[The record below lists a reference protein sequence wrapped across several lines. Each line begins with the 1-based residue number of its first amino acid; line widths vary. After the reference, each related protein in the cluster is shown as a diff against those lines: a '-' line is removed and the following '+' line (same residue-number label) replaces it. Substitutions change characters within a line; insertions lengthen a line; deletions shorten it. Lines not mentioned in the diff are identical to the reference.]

1 MCYFKL
7 THYLLNDCFFPN
19 RTIPLGGKLTLNKD
33 FSSPLSGS
41 HPFFSSFPHIPPP
54 SGFLILFSDL
64 CIRIPSFPIPPSS
77 FFFIIFLLC
86 FFFSSSILPLCYLL
100 SFTILYIPPST
111 FSLFLHFAILTCCLS
126 CPTQSIPHKL
136 HPEQS
141 RAIDFSYILDC
152 SASLQAKTLT
162 PHLSWGLIQAAC
174 LSPLMLWTSHP
185 KTLTSWHFAP
195 NCCWGKPG
203 VKAQRINTNTS
214 HRKPVNIWE
223 ICLGLFPSRCF
234 LLA

>member
-1 MCYFKL
+1 M
-7 THYLLNDCFFPN
+7 TVFFPN

-41 HPFFSSFPHIPPP
+41 HPFFSRFPHVPP
-54 SGFLILFSDL
+54 SICIPHPFLWSLHPNSIFSYSPFILFL
-64 CIRIPSFPIPPSS
+64 Q
-77 FFFIIFLLC
+77 
-86 FFFSSSILPLCYLL
+86 FFSSSILPLCP

-126 CPTQSIPHKL
+126 CPTQSVPHKL

-152 SASLQAKTLT
+152 LASLQAKTLT

-214 HRKPVNIWE
+214 HSKPVNIWE